1 MSRKVIAFDFDGTIT
16 ESDDYDSDSPPAP
29 NHAMIQ
35 KVRDEHNAYNFIVIF
50 TARPAVD
57 RPWLVRKLQEW
68 EVPYDV
74 LKTDKLRYDVFY
86 DDRTISPKDPRW
98 PK

>member
-16 ESDDYDSDSPPAP
+16 QGDNYETDAPPAP
-29 NHAMIQ
+29 NEAMIR
-35 KVRDEHNAYNFIVIF
+35 KIREEHGAYNFIVIF
-50 TARPAVD
+50 TARPAAD
-57 RPWLVRKLQEW
+57 RNFIERVLQEW

-86 DDRTISPKDPRW
+86 DDRTISPKDSRW